1 MKAQALMI
9 SVMLASP
16 VFAANFGSTEPPR
29 TTPPVTPP
37 TTTVTPPKPASTS
50 AFAGPQVTG
59 LFRIVKPDGS
69 TVIAQTPICMST
81 SVINV
86 INVATTDAFYSGNG
100 KCAFNVKYDEVS
112 GVAATNTTNRLFS
125 NDTLIAQ
132 NTKIDLAA
140 NVLKTIW
147 TQPYLVPGQNN
158 VKVVINAD
166 SATPSVGWV
175 RVNVSGTCGA
185 TTTTTPP
192 KTEPPKT
199 DTPKTEPPKTEPPKN
214 EPPKNE
220 QPKTDSPKTTP
231 PAVTPPTPPVVKF
244 SPGSVEWN
252 NVTNAFGYSNYGVN
266 GLKGKNYARYS
277 ELVKLNADVT
287 VVFNAKVVDQATYNA
302 LMTRWNS
309 FVMEPAFQAAMKA
322 IVPSTDKK

>member
-16 VFAANFGSTEPPR
+16 VFAANFGSTAPPK
-29 TTPPVTPP
+29 TTPP
-37 TTTVTPPKPASTS
+37 TTTVTPPKPSS
-50 AFAGPQVTG
+50 APTPSGPQVTG

-69 TVIAQTPICMST
+69 TVIAQTPIGMST

-86 INVATTDAFYSGNG
+86 INVATSDAFLTSGG

-132 NTKIDLAA
+132 NTKIDLVA

-166 SATPSVGWV
+166 SAMPSVGWV

-185 TTTTTPP
+185 ATTSTP
-192 KTEPPKT
+192 
-199 DTPKTEPPKTEPPKN
+199 PKTEPPKTEPPKTT
-214 EPPKNE
+214 P
-220 QPKTDSPKTTP
+220 PKTTP
-231 PAVTPPTPPVVKF
+231 PVVTPPPVVKF
-244 SPGSVEWN
+244 APGSAEWN
-252 NVTNAFGYSNYGVN
+252 NLTNAFGYSNYGVN

-287 VVFNAKVVDQATYNA
+287 VVFNAKAVDQATYNA

-322 IVPSTDKK
+322 IVPSTAKK

>member
-16 VFAANFGSTEPPR
+16 AFAANFGSTEPPR
-29 TTPPVTPP
+29 TTPPA
-37 TTTVTPPKPASTS
+37 TTVTPPKPTS
-50 AFAGPQVTG
+50 SPMPTGPQVTG

-69 TVIAQTPICMST
+69 TVIAQTPIGMST

-86 INVATTDAFYSGNG
+86 INVATTDAFLTSGG

-112 GVAATNTTNRLFS
+112 GVAVTNTTNRLFS
-125 NDTLIAQ
+125 NDKLIAQ

-158 VKVVINAD
+158 VRIVINAD

-175 RVNVSGTCGA
+175 RVNVRGTCGA
-185 TTTTTPP
+185 AATTPPATPPTTTPP

-199 DTPKTEPPKTEPPKN
+199 EPPKT
-214 EPPKNE
+214 
-220 QPKTDSPKTTP
+220 
-231 PAVTPPTPPVVKF
+231 TPPVVKF
-244 SPGSVEWN
+244 TPGSNEWTN
-252 NVTNAFGYSNYGVN
+252 LYNAFGYSNYGVTQ
-266 GLKGKNYARYS
+266 LKGKNFGRYS
-277 ELVKLNADVT
+277 ELVKFNADVT
-287 VVFNAKVVDQATYNA
+287 LVVNAKVVDQATYNA

-309 FVMEPAFQAAMKA
+309 FVMDPSFQAAMKA
-322 IVPSTDKK
+322 IVPSANRK

>member
-29 TTPPVTPP
+29 TTPA
-37 TTTVTPPKPASTS
+37 TTTVTPPKPASTPI
-50 AFAGPQVTG
+50 ATGPQVTG
-59 LFRIVKPDGS
+59 LFRIVKPDGA
-69 TVIAQTPICMST
+69 TVIAQTPIGTGS

-86 INVATTDAFYSGNG
+86 INVATTDAFLTSGG

-112 GVAATNTTNRLFS
+112 GVAASNTANRLFS

-132 NTKIDLAA
+132 NTRIDLAA
-140 NVLKTIW
+140 NLLKTIW

-158 VKVVINAD
+158 VKIVINAD

-185 TTTTTPP
+185 TPSAP
-192 KTEPPKT
+192 
-199 DTPKTEPPKTEPPKN
+199 PKTEPPKTEPPKTT
-214 EPPKNE
+214 PPKAE
-220 QPKTDSPKTTP
+220 PPKTTP
-231 PAVTPPTPPVVKF
+231 PAPAPVPRF
-244 SPGSVEWN
+244 TPGSAEWKN
-252 NVTNAFGYSNYGVN
+252 LTNAFGYSNYGVTQ
-266 GLKGKNYARYS
+266 LKGKNFARYS

-287 VVFNAKVVDQATYNA
+287 VVFHAKVVDQPTYNA

-309 FVMEPAFQAAMKA
+309 FVMDPAFQAAMKA
-322 IVPSTDKK
+322 IVPSTDRK

>member
-9 SVMLASP
+9 SVMLATP
-16 VFAANFGSTEPPR
+16 AFAANFGSTEPPK
-29 TTPPVTPP
+29 TTPP
-37 TTTVTPPKPASTS
+37 TTTVTPPKPASTPMPS
-50 AFAGPQVTG
+50 GPQVTG

-69 TVIAQTPICMST
+69 TVIAQTPIGMST

-86 INVATTDAFYSGNG
+86 INVATSDAFLTSGG

-158 VKVVINAD
+158 VRIVINAD

-185 TTTTTPP
+185 ATTSTP
-192 KTEPPKT
+192 
-199 DTPKTEPPKTEPPKN
+199 PKTEPPKTEPPKTT
-214 EPPKNE
+214 PPKTE
-220 QPKTDSPKTTP
+220 PPKTTP
-231 PAVTPPTPPVVKF
+231 PVVTPPPPVVKF
-244 SPGSVEWN
+244 APGSAEWN
-252 NVTNAFGYSNYGVN
+252 NLTNAFGYSNYGVN

-277 ELVKLNADVT
+277 ELVKFNADVT
-287 VVFNAKVVDQATYNA
+287 LVFNAKVVDQASYNA

>member
-16 VFAANFGSTEPPR
+16 AFAANFGSTEPPK
-29 TTPPVTPP
+29 TTPPT
-37 TTTVTPPKPASTS
+37 TTTVTPPKPAATPLPS
-50 AFAGPQVTG
+50 GPQVTG

-69 TVIAQTPICMST
+69 TVIAQTPIGMST

-86 INVATTDAFYSGNG
+86 INVATRDAFLTSGG

-185 TTTTTPP
+185 AATTTPPTTTPP

-199 DTPKTEPPKTEPPKN
+199 
-214 EPPKNE
+214 
-220 QPKTDSPKTTP
+220 TP
-231 PAVTPPTPPVVKF
+231 PVVTSPPAPPVVKF
-244 SPGSVEWN
+244 APGSAEWN
-252 NVTNAFGYSNYGVN
+252 NLTNAFGYSNYGVN

-277 ELVKLNADVT
+277 ELVKFNADVT

-322 IVPSTDKK
+322 IMPSTDKK

>member
-16 VFAANFGSTEPPR
+16 AFAANFGSTEPPK
-29 TTPPVTPP
+29 TTPP
-37 TTTVTPPKPASTS
+37 TTATVTPPKPAATPLPS
-50 AFAGPQVTG
+50 GPQVTG

-69 TVIAQTPICMST
+69 TVIAQTPIGTST

-86 INVATTDAFYSGNG
+86 INVATSDAFLTSGG

-158 VKVVINAD
+158 VKIVINAD

-185 TTTTTPP
+185 AATTTPPTTTPP

-199 DTPKTEPPKTEPPKN
+199 
-214 EPPKNE
+214 
-220 QPKTDSPKTTP
+220 TP
-231 PAVTPPTPPVVKF
+231 PVVTPPPPPPVVKF
-244 SPGSVEWN
+244 APGSAEWN
-252 NVTNAFGYSNYGVN
+252 NLYNAFGYSNYGVTQ
-266 GLKGKNYARYS
+266 LKGKNFGRYT
-277 ELVKLNADVT
+277 ELVKFNADVT
-287 VVFNAKVVDQATYNA
+287 VVVNAKVVDQPTYNA

-309 FVMEPAFQAAMKA
+309 FVMDPAFQAAMKA
-322 IVPSTDKK
+322 IVPTSDKK